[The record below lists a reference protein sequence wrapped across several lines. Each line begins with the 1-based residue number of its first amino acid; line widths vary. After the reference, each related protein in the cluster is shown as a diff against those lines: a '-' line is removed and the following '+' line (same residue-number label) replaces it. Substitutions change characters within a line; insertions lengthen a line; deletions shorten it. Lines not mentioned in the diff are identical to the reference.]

1 LGVELAPLPLEEP
14 NTSLPA
20 GRCEVVDG
28 TGVLAEP
35 LGAVLLDAA
44 GVDVELVTLEP
55 DELECLAGFPSNR
68 LPVPVK
74 KLTFGSST
82 GGAPAGIHKPNTHE
96 NGKIQILVLVKSNDV
111 ERESCSCDCHPQSIR
126 PSPSFI
132 NSNTHH

>member
-1 LGVELAPLPLEEP
+1 VIPSAEPTLGVELAPLPLEEP

-20 GRCEVVDG
+20 GRCEVVGG

-96 NGKIQILVLVKSNDV
+96 NGNIKYLSL
-111 ERESCSCDCHPQSIR
+111 
-126 PSPSFI
+126 
-132 NSNTHH
+132 

>member
-1 LGVELAPLPLEEP
+1 LGAGACPLGVELAPLPLEEP

-20 GRCEVVDG
+20 GRCEVVGG

-82 GGAPAGIHKPNTHE
+82 GGAPACDEGAATGAGGG
-96 NGKIQILVLVKSNDV
+96 GKRSGSL
-111 ERESCSCDCHPQSIR
+111 
-126 PSPSFI
+126 
-132 NSNTHH
+132 